1 VTRWRPLLLLVSLL
15 CLAGRSEA
23 ITISLSP
30 VLVTT
35 TPGQPVTL
43 ELRVSGLDQETLSGW
58 EVDVLFDETLL
69 SLDSVIFSGNLDG
82 GTAGDSLQ
90 EVLSIGGGFNVA
102 ELSLLS
108 ESELE
113 AIGQVSPL
121 LVATLEFTALAEGSA
136 TVVLANADAATGSG
150 GAFPEILLESAQVE
164 IVPEPGTGLL
174 VAGALL
180 ALASWRSARDSRRA

>member
-43 ELRVSGLDQETLSGW
+43 QLRVSGLDSATLSGW
-58 EVDVLFDETLL
+58 EVDVLFDEALF
-69 SLDSVIFSGNLDG
+69 SLDSVTFSGDLGGPDDALQDVVLIGAGAFNL
-82 GTAGDSLQ
+82 
-90 EVLSIGGGFNVA
+90 A
-102 ELSLLS
+102 ELTLLS
-108 ESELE
+108 ESELQ
-113 AIGQVSPL
+113 ALPQGSAFL
-121 LVATLEFTALAEGSA
+121 LATLEFTALAEGTG

-150 GAFPEILLESAQVE
+150 TAFPELLLESAQVQ

-174 VAGALL
+174 VASALL
-180 ALASWRSARDSRRA
+180 ALARWRSARDSRRP